1 MGRKKILIPVN
12 ESKPFSDKWAKHNAC
27 MGKANEE
34 AEKEVEAKLTKSERF
49 KTIPFCFVNFPKGIP
64 IPKIREEM
72 RRIRD
77 FMIEQEE
84 RMKIF
89 EEMLGE
95 KSIRAGRSGV
105 GEPHRG
111 WGRSARRY

>member
-12 ESKPFSDKWAKHNAC
+12 ESKPFSDKWVKHNAW